1 MNAFETYLETVYRR
15 KVSREYDRIIGI
27 VADEGKGKS
36 TLMCELTGRWQR
48 IRGEEPTTESVL
60 ERIVWDDRQEFM
72 DSLANSPKQSAV
84 PVMDAAHILYKRDAV
99 LGDQKKVE
107 KGLLD
112 VRTREL
118 LIMLG
123 FQAWGDIPTTLQN
136 RRMKEVVRIPER
148 GVIEVY
154 GRQTLNKKQREC
166 DPDEWPEPDMV
177 DSFPSLEGTEL
188 WEQFKQRDREA
199 KEKRLRSAFEDDSED
214 PEGEEK
220 SEQTIASEI
229 QSDGVSEYISH
240 HTVTGRAYVDAD
252 LIQADYQITGRKAS
266 RVKSLLER
274 DVEVDEVAV

>member
-1 MNAFETYLETVYRR
+1 MKAVQQYLEKVYQR
-15 KVSREYDRIIGI
+15 KISREYDRIIGI

-36 TLMCELTGRWQR
+36 TLMCEVTGRWQQ
-48 IRGEEPTTESVL
+48 ICGLEPTTESVL
-60 ERIVWDDRQEFM
+60 DRIVWDDREEFM

-148 GVIEVY
+148 GVIQVF
-154 GRQTLNKKQREC
+154 GRRALNKKQREC
-166 DPDEWPEPDMV
+166 DADEWPEPDMV

-188 WEQFKQRDREA
+188 WEEFKKRDQEA
-199 KEKRLRSAFEDDSED
+199 KEKRLRSAFQDDSDE
-214 PEGEEK
+214 PETQEK

-229 QSDGVSEYISH
+229 QSEGVSEYISR
-240 HTVTGRAYVDAD
+240 HTVTGQPYVDAD
-252 LIQADYQITGRKAS
+252 LIQADYQIPAVKAS

-274 DVEVDEVAV
+274 DVEVEDVAV